1 VAVAG
6 EESMNPSRIIG
17 AGLSGLI
24 AAHAWPNV
32 PVIEESREFNVHRA
46 LLRFRSDAVARLTGI
61 DFKKVLVRKGVWW
74 RGAYRSPT
82 IALANEYSLKV
93 LNMILGDR
101 SIWNLDPVER
111 WIAPEDFQER
121 LVNHVGKRIRFG
133 TSDDFKGGRDTP
145 FVSTAPM
152 PVALNVL
159 GIHNT
164 ILFNRAAIDV
174 TRYRVPRCNA
184 HQTVYFPDLD
194 IAVYR
199 ASITDDV
206 LIIERIVNK
215 KIAMEDEH
223 VINVAF
229 GIRIAD
235 LEPLG
240 RTSMEFGKIVN
251 LPDARRKTLMFM
263 LTHEH
268 GLYSLGRFAQWR
280 NILLDDVVKDI
291 HTIKKLMASGGAGY
305 ELNMTRA

>member
-1 VAVAG
+1 
-6 EESMNPSRIIG
+6 MNPSRIIG

-32 PVIEESREFNVHRA
+32 PVIEESRKFNVHRA
-46 LLRFRSDAVARLTGI
+46 LLRFRSDSVARLTGI

-74 RGAYRSPT
+74 RGAYRPPT

-93 LNMILGDR
+93 LDMILGDR
-101 SIWNLDPVER
+101 SIWNLEPVER
-111 WIAPEDFQER
+111 FIAPEDFQER
-121 LVNHVGKRIRFG
+121 LVDHVGSRLRLG
-133 TSDDFKGGRDTP
+133 TTDDFKGNKP

-159 GIHNT
+159 GLAHSETKFI
-164 ILFNRAAIDV
+164 RAAIDV
-174 TRYRVPRCNA
+174 TRYRIPRCNA

-194 IAVYR
+194 LAVYR

-223 VINVAF
+223 AINVAF

-251 LPDARRKTLMFM
+251 LDDARRKQLMFM

-280 NILLDDVVKDI
+280 NIILDDVVRDI
-291 HTIKKLMASGGAGY
+291 GIIKKLLASGGAGY
-305 ELNMTRA
+305 ELNMARA